1 MESDV
6 DATKGPVAI
15 SEHYGRCG
23 TCSKAGWIKVF
34 KDWSFHEICGHID
47 DWGKTV
53 DLDRVKR
60 TPISR
65 SAIGPTIS
73 VKQSGKTILP
83 DMKSKAKSTGSSPP
97 SKDISLRKS
106 IHLKTYQSPTV
117 SPTISPVLSPTRS
130 PEPKPDVVIADAVM
144 PDNEMIIAYKKLLEE
159 NKLLKQQME
168 KNSAETIPTIPAET
182 IIITPETST
191 TTSAIICSSAYDCS
205 EVATISNSEGFW
217 FCAKHFELLLPAR
230 KHCNL
235 FDACDNSDFIEV
247 RPGLFG
253 CSIHRSQY
261 GFI

>member
-6 DATKGPVAI
+6 NVTKGPVAI

-53 DLDRVKR
+53 DLNRVKC

-73 VKQSGKTILP
+73 VKQSGKTMLP

-97 SKDISLRKS
+97 SKDIPLRKS
-106 IHLKTYQSPTV
+106 IHLKAYQSPIV
-117 SPTISPVLSPTRS
+117 SPTISPIVSPVLSPTRS
-130 PEPKPDVVIADAVM
+130 PEPKPDVVIADVIM

-168 KNSAETIPTIPAET
+168 KTSVETIPAV
-182 IIITPETST
+182 TSEADT
-191 TTSAIICSSAYDCS
+191 VEATIICSSAYDCS